1 MKKDKIKIRKSAPS
15 LECLK
20 LYINIIQ
27 EEQIVK
33 RGQRQSK
40 NIEIS
45 AIFRSCRKLN
55 TKRKNRK

>member
-1 MKKDKIKIRKSAPS
+1 MKKDKDKIKIRKSAPS

-33 RGQRQSK
+33 RG
-40 NIEIS
+40 
-45 AIFRSCRKLN
+45 
-55 TKRKNRK
+55 